1 MLFYQYGYFFFALKL
16 LEMVVDSK
24 NSCVI
29 SSLSFCLV
37 KLNFSLIITDDAK
50 MFTSEIH
57 DPCART
63 TGA

>member
-29 SSLSFCLV
+29 SSLSFFLV
-37 KLNFSLIITDDAK
+37 KLNFSLIITIVNSSIFFLK
-50 MFTSEIH
+50 VEF
-57 DPCART
+57 
-63 TGA
+63 